1 MCFFFQMPRSKTGV
15 KRTPVCKENLE
26 RSVKAV
32 IKKEKTAYGAAK
44 EYNVVKPTLL
54 RHVKKCQA
62 SSLPSFEYK
71 HNNDTNKV
79 FTDEEETLLV
89 EYILKASRL
98 NYGLTLKN
106 VRSLAYQ
113 FDTTNGKKYDPSL
126 DTNKIAGKEWRRTLR
141 KRHEKLLSL
150 RKPEAT
156 SLARSTAFNKA
167 NVAIVFTNF
176 KKALEKIPGITPF
189 QIWNCDET
197 GISTVHVP
205 PKILAT
211 KGLKQVGSMTSG
223 ERGTNVTMI
232 AAINAGG
239 VFIPPMLI
247 FPRVNFRDHMLKGA
261 PPGSIGGA
269 APLGW
274 SNEDL
279 FYEFMQHFIKFCGA
293 NLNNQMILLMDNHE
307 SHISVKTIQLA
318 KENGVHLVTFHPHT
332 SHKMQPL
339 DRGVFGS
346 FKTFYNTAMN
356 NWMSISTNVGKPA
369 TMLYPLNEDI
379 FPEHEFLSSDVTD
392 RPMNDGESDH
402 VQNVGAPSTSSNK
415 HTDIIGRPS
424 TSNNEA
430 SPSLSLTN
438 RLIVS
443 PEEIRPYPKA
453 LPRKQTREGRPKGK
467 LLILTDT
474 PEKERIEVQKLEQTL
489 KGQKRPKSRNLKKAS
504 LS

>member
-1 MCFFFQMPRSKTGV
+1 MPRSKTGV
-15 KRTPVCKENLE
+15 KRTPVCKEDLE
-26 RSVKAV
+26 RAVKAV

-44 EYNVVKPTLL
+44 EYNVDKATLL
-54 RHVKKCQA
+54 RHVKKFQA

-89 EYILKASRL
+89 DYILKASRL

-113 FDTTNGKKYDPSL
+113 FATKNGKKCDPL
-126 DTNKIAGKEWRRTLR
+126 WDTNKIAGKEWLRTFR
-141 KRHEKLLSL
+141 KRHQKLLSL

-176 KKALEKIPGITPF
+176 KKTLEKIPGITPF

-239 VFIPPMLI
+239 GFIPPMLI

-269 APLGW
+269 APQDG
-274 SNEDL
+274 
-279 FYEFMQHFIKFCGA
+279 
-293 NLNNQMILLMDNHE
+293 LM
-307 SHISVKTIQLA
+307 KTCFT
-318 KENGVHLVTFHPHT
+318 N
-332 SHKMQPL
+332 SC
-339 DRGVFGS
+339 
-346 FKTFYNTAMN
+346 NT
-356 NWMSISTNVGKPA
+356 
-369 TMLYPLNEDI
+369 
-379 FPEHEFLSSDVTD
+379 LSSFV
-392 RPMNDGESDH
+392 
-402 VQNVGAPSTSSNK
+402 VQV
-415 HTDIIGRPS
+415 
-424 TSNNEA
+424 
-430 SPSLSLTN
+430 
-438 RLIVS
+438 
-443 PEEIRPYPKA
+443 
-453 LPRKQTREGRPKGK
+453 
-467 LLILTDT
+467 
-474 PEKERIEVQKLEQTL
+474 
-489 KGQKRPKSRNLKKAS
+489 
-504 LS
+504 